1 MSGFAEKSRLFIA
14 MEISAPMNRELEKA
28 LFDAATELT
37 DGSARNAFLERACNG
52 DPVLRTRLEK
62 LLAVQSRVETFFEI
76 PELHPDSAA
85 NVHERGSAVPA
96 DGIRSSAGDG
106 TEPSTTRIGRYH
118 LIERIGE
125 GGCGV
130 VYLAEQE
137 VPVRRRVALK
147 IIRIG
152 MDTESVIARFEIE
165 RQAISLMDH
174 PHIARVLDAG
184 ATESGRPY
192 FVMELV
198 RGVRITDYCKENHLS
213 TQQRLE
219 MFVQV
224 CHAIQHAH
232 QKGVIH
238 RDIKPSNILVS
249 AHDGVGIPKVIDFG
263 IAKAT
268 DGRLTQNTVVTA
280 HGQFIGTPAYMSP
293 EQAELNGLDVDTRSD
308 IYSLGVLLYELLTGR
323 TPFDGKILLKLG
335 VAEIRRTLQEQEPP
349 LPSALLT
356 RLDPAALAAVA
367 SEHRVEVSRLLSALR
382 GDLDWIVMKALEKD
396 RQRRYDTANALAM
409 DIQRYLHNEMV
420 VARPPSRWYRLGKMA
435 RRNKL
440 TFAVTGALALALLAG
455 FGVST
460 WLLFRERDA
469 RRRAVAAEQKQARL
483 LAESERLRVEADNR
497 QKLTEAIV
505 FLTRDKIKE
514 ADEIIEGMPVLAPTL
529 EHAALFRR
537 LGDWHGTHGR
547 WKKAA
552 ERFGVLVQINQPE
565 SWDNTTLDYLR
576 HGPLLLELGDDA
588 AYETFRRAAIRQYVG
603 TVNPVVAERVVKV
616 SLLKPADSVLRQSLH
631 PLVDVAAK
639 SFNRKIIPDG
649 EVSLAAWSASSLALF
664 EYRNGNFSEAT
675 AWCDRSVALPNYTP
689 ARTANIQ
696 VLRALIHHSAGNAD
710 EARAELAKSR
720 EFVER
725 RFKEGLQPGS
735 GVEGFWFDWVFA
747 HVLLQEATALIENR
761 ATPIPALEG
770 KESAAKLLKAPNG
783 DRLQE

>member
-1 MSGFAEKSRLFIA
+1 MSGFAAKSRLFLAIK
-14 MEISAPMNRELEKA
+14 ISAPMNPELEKL

-62 LLAVQSRVETFFEI
+62 LLAVQSRAETFFEI
-76 PELHPDSAA
+76 PELYPDSAA
-85 NVHERGSAVPA
+85 TSPPRGATVPA
-96 DGIRSSAGDG
+96 DEIRSRAGDD
-106 TEPSTTRIGRYH
+106 EQPSTTRIGRYR

-125 GGCGV
+125 GGGGV

-152 MDTESVIARFEIE
+152 MDTESVMARFEIE
-165 RQAISLMDH
+165 RQAIALMDH
-174 PHIARVLDAG
+174 PNIARVLDAG

-192 FVMELV
+192 FIMELV

-249 AHDGVGIPKVIDFG
+249 AHDGVAIPKVIDFG

-323 TPFDGKILLKLG
+323 TPFDSKILLKLG

-349 LPSALLT
+349 PPSALLT
-356 RLDPAALAAVA
+356 RLEPAERAAVA
-367 SEHRVEVSRLLSALR
+367 NEHRVEVSRLLSALR

-409 DIQRYLHNEMV
+409 DIQRYLRNEMV
-420 VARPPSRWYRLGKMA
+420 EARPPSRWYRLRKTA
-435 RRNKL
+435 RRNKVA
-440 TFAVTGALALALLAG
+440 FAVTGALALTLLAG
-455 FGVST
+455 FSVST

-469 RRRAVAAEQKQARL
+469 HRRAVAAEQKQARL
-483 LAESERLRVEADNR
+483 LAEAERLRVEADNR
-497 QKLTEAIV
+497 QKLTQAIL
-505 FLTRDKIKE
+505 FLSQNKIKE
-514 ADEIIEGMPVLAPTL
+514 ADELLDGMPVLAPSL
-529 EHAALFRR
+529 EYASLFRR
-537 LGDWHGTHGR
+537 LGDWHSTHGR
-547 WKKAA
+547 WVKAA
-552 ERFGVLVQINQPE
+552 ERLGVLMQINQAE

-588 AYETFRRAAIRQYVG
+588 AYETFRRTAISQYAG
-603 TVNPVVAERVVKV
+603 TTNPVVAERVVKA
-616 SLLKPADSVLRQSLH
+616 SLLKPADSELRQSLQT
-631 PLVDVAAK
+631 LVVVAAK
-639 SFNRKIIPDG
+639 TFNRKSIPARDIT
-649 EVSLAAWSASSLALF
+649 LAAWSASSLALF
-664 EYRNGNFSEAT
+664 EYRSGNFSEAA
-675 AWCDRSVALPNYTP
+675 AWCERSEALPNDTS
-689 ARTANIQ
+689 ARKATIQ
-696 VLRALIHHSAGNAD
+696 VLRALIHHSSGNAAD
-710 EARAELAKSR
+710 TRAELAKSR
-720 EFVER
+720 EFIEQ
-725 RFKEGLQPGS
+725 RFKKGLQFGS
-735 GVEGFWFDWVFA
+735 GAEGFWFDWVFA

-761 ATPIPALEG
+761 ASPIPAIEL
-770 KESAAKLLKAPNG
+770 KESAARDLKLSN
-783 DRLQE
+783 